1 MVYHIAHDFKIH
13 MQWHMTSYDVTWRP
27 STSVPLAIY
36 TSPSAVLLEERPR
49 VPTAVLGPV
58 PPAEVCGK
66 LIYTVQG
73 LFLKRQRHARCG
85 IHWLPQ
91 SPASSKSARKG
102 GRGMKLFILFA
113 GVHKHIKTQWGC
125 FLIVDP
131 RLKKIGEQSRNRTV
145 FRCWRTILRPLSDR
159 LVFGIFNL
167 VVAWKDF
174 PTYIYIYMYI
184 YICMIHVFGM
194 IKNDFYMF
202 GMSGNHQLA
211 FFFSFSFLL
220 SSKGCTTRVEHGRD
234 VAVLYS
240 KMLVDHFFDFDKVA
254 CWSQADIDVTAYHGK
269 KLQRLYPW

>member
-125 FLIVDP
+125 FLLVDP

-167 VVAWKDF
+167 VVAWTDF
-174 PTYIYIYMYI
+174 PTYIYMYI
-184 YICMIHVFGM
+184 YIYVW
-194 IKNDFYMF
+194 Y
-202 GMSGNHQLA
+202 
-211 FFFSFSFLL
+211 
-220 SSKGCTTRVEHGRD
+220 T
-234 VAVLYS
+234 
-240 KMLVDHFFDFDKVA
+240 
-254 CWSQADIDVTAYHGK
+254 
-269 KLQRLYPW
+269 

>member
-49 VPTAVLGPV
+49 VPTSVLGPV

-131 RLKKIGEQSRNRTV
+131 RLKKMGEQSRNRTV

-159 LVFGIFNL
+159 FVFGIFNL

-174 PTYIYIYMYI
+174 PTYIIYVWYTYLGWSKMTF
-184 YICMIHVFGM
+184 ICLGWVEITNWH
-194 IKNDFYMF
+194 
-202 GMSGNHQLA
+202 